1 MPAAD
6 EVYTM
11 EQVEAHCTAK
21 SVWVTYKG
29 KVYDVTEFAVDHP
42 GGADLVL
49 QHAGTDIE
57 EVLGDEDSHSHS
69 AAAYEMLDEY
79 CIGVLSDDGMKKR
92 HGVSMKHT
100 EEVQKGVALGMAKKS
115 DKFIDPTKPMLA
127 QVIFSK
133 WSKDFYVEQVHL
145 PRQVKGSA
153 PLFGNWLE
161 FLSLAPWYVIPIV
174 YIPISL
180 YNIYYAVTELGQP
193 LFNVPIYFSV
203 GLLLWTFIEYSLHRF
218 AFHVDAFLPD
228 HQIAFTL
235 HFLLHG
241 IHHFLPMDKYERSLR
256 IVAVAFLTY
265 CFVFLRL
272 RLVMPPALGLTLSLP
287 VYKAVLAIFPTGIN
301 HLVIAGAYCGF
312 MMYDMVHYHLH
323 HARPFTAHLRAMKT
337 YHLDHHYKNANLGY
351 GITSKLWDYVFQTE
365 LK

>member
-1 MPAAD
+1 MSTTTD
-6 EVYTM
+6 VYSM
-11 EQVEAHCTAK
+11 EQVEQHCTAK

-57 EVLGDEDSHSHS
+57 EVMGDADSHNHS
-69 AAAYEMLDEY
+69 ASAYEMLEEY
-79 CIGVLSDDGMKKR
+79 CIGVLSEDGIKKR
-92 HGVSMKHT
+92 HGVSIKHT
-100 EEVQKGVALGMAKKS
+100 DDVQKGVALGMAKKS
-115 DKFIDPTKPMLA
+115 DKFIDTSKPMLA
-127 QVIFSK
+127 QVFFAK

-153 PLFGNWLE
+153 PLFGNFLE

-174 YIPISL
+174 YIPISS
-180 YNIYYAVTELGQP
+180 YNVWYAVTALEQP
-193 LFNVPIYFSV
+193 LVNVPIFFAV

-218 AFHVDAFLPD
+218 AFHLDEFLPD
-228 HQIAFTL
+228 NQIAFTL

-241 IHHFLPMDKYERSLR
+241 IHHFLPMDKM
-256 IVAVAFLTY
+256 
-265 CFVFLRL
+265 

-287 VYKAVLAIFPTGIN
+287 VYHTVLSVFPVGIN
-301 HLVIAGAYCGF
+301 HIVIAGAYCGF
-312 MMYDMVHYHLH
+312 MLYDMVHYHLH
-323 HARPFTAHLRAMKT
+323 HARPFTAHLREMKT

-351 GITSKLWDYVFQTE
+351 GITSKLWDIVFGTE